1 MNNKGEAEG
10 FALVQGI
17 RKSQKMGFKKIVNE
31 GDSKVLIDI
40 VAGRVMTHEHGM
52 GLKPLTNSAYLMF
65 KLRRS
70 ANTVANWLANIA
82 VDMNN
87 NGFFSLNSHLSEDS
101 KWRKELKR
109 CMDLKLIK
117 IKTVTWQWKTGQL

>member
-40 VAGRVMTHEHGM
+40 VAGRVMSM
-52 GLKPLTNSAYLMF
+52 A
-65 KLRRS
+65 
-70 ANTVANWLANIA
+70 W
-82 VDMNN
+82 D
-87 NGFFSLNSHLSEDS
+87 
-101 KWRKELKR
+101 
-109 CMDLKLIK
+109 
-117 IKTVTWQWKTGQL
+117 